1 VYLGQIQLFS
11 VGSTASSEQIIKC
24 AVPQGS
30 VLGPLLFLIY
40 INDFC
45 NLQQKV
51 WIFIFLLMIRIYSLR
66 IKTSKI
72 WVNINEQL
80 DNIFEWLCINKLS
93 LNIQKS
99 NFVVFHPVQNKVTH
113 SVKLTINNKLLEE
126 KNFFKYPSINIESNS
141 NWKKHVSE
149 LSKKIARGI
158 ALLAKLY
165 HFVNTEALI
174 QVYYSIVF
182 PFFIYGVLTLGNT
195 YKTNIEPLLT
205 ILQKK
210 ALHIITFSSFY
221 AHTSPLFKTYN
232 LL

>member
-1 VYLGQIQLFS
+1 
-11 VGSTASSEQIIKC
+11 
-24 AVPQGS
+24 
-30 VLGPLLFLIY
+30 
-40 INDFC
+40 
-45 NLQQKV
+45 
-51 WIFIFLLMIRIYSLR
+51 M
-66 IKTSKI
+66 
-72 WVNINEQL
+72 
-80 DNIFEWLCINKLS
+80 
-93 LNIQKS
+93 
-99 NFVVFHPVQNKVTH
+99 H
-113 SVKLTINNKLLEE
+113 SVKLTINDKLLEE
-126 KNFFKYPSINIESNS
+126 NFFFKYPSINIESNS

-221 AHTSPLFKTYN
+221 AHTSPLFKTY